1 MIVVENKLAQAFDT
15 LPNIGTNPNADPPA
29 IGFKPVYRWGNEH
42 HLLKLIELFQKDQ
55 TTPYPLIYQVSNTS
69 RPNIQRKNVEVD
81 LQLILA
87 VQSLDTSL
95 LNENRW
101 AMNYKDVLFP
111 LAENIRKLFFKSQMF
126 LWDGEYEL
134 LEFPNYGNGKENFTI
149 DKWDALRFD
158 TTITITNNCLNKIY
172 F

>member
-1 MIVVENKLAQAFDT
+1 MIVVENKLVQAFDT
-15 LPNIGTNPNADPPA
+15 LPNIG
-29 IGFKPVYRWGNEH
+29 GKKPTYRWGNEH
-42 HLLKLIELFQKDQ
+42 HLLKQLELFQKKSK
-55 TTPYPLIYQVSNTS
+55 TPYPLIYQVSNTQK
-69 RPNIQRKNVEVD
+69 PNVQRKTVEVD

-87 VQSLDTSL
+87 VRSTNTSL

-101 AMNYKDVLFP
+101 AMNYKDFLFP

-126 LWDGEYEL
+126 LWNGEYDL

-149 DKWDALRFD
+149 DIWDALRFD